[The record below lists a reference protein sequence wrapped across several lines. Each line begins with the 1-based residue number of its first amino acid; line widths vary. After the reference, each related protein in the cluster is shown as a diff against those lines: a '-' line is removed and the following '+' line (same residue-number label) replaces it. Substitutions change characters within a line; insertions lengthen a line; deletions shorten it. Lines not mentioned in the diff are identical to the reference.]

1 MSDIAASEQDLAK
14 VLGDTSGIADM
25 PSGISSDTQ
34 TTSGLNFEETS
45 TSSTDFPPI
54 VMPGSPVAPVADEP
68 VIQPRTPPDPVLP
81 TPTPPPLSDES
92 PSRSVDDPVISDE
105 LTTIK
110 KDALNELRPLVDK
123 LNVSAEEKFDT
134 YLLLIRSTDDTSLL
148 APAHEAAKAI
158 SDETR
163 RAEALLDIIKEV
175 DFLSQ
180 NNKNKAP

>member
-14 VLGDTSGIADM
+14 VLSDTSGIADM

-45 TSSTDFPPI
+45 TPAVELPPI
-54 VMPGSPVAPVADEP
+54 VPPDLPAAPITGEP
-68 VIQPRTPPDPVLP
+68 VIQPLSSSDSTFPA
-81 TPTPPPLSDES
+81 PTPPPVVDEPVVQPLSAN
-92 PSRSVDDPVISDE
+92 PVISDE

-110 KDALNELRPLVDK
+110 KDALSELRPLVDK
-123 LNVSAEEKFDT
+123 LNVSAEERFDT
-134 YLLLIRSTDDTSLL
+134 YLLLIRSTDDVSLL

-158 SDETR
+158 VDETR

-180 NNKNKAP
+180 NNKAA